1 VTDPGLVL
9 LEILL
14 YWERTMTIVFDL
26 FLGALVLFSFAM
38 IVAVPV
44 LYASPQNFDQSKKL
58 LYLGSGVWAILV
70 VVVGVLN
77 FLVA

>member
-1 VTDPGLVL
+1 MG
-9 LEILL
+9 
-14 YWERTMTIVFDL
+14 IVFDL
-26 FLGALVLFSFAM
+26 FLGALVLFSFVM

-58 LYLGSGVWAILV
+58 LYLGSGVWGILV

>member
-1 VTDPGLVL
+1 
-9 LEILL
+9 
-14 YWERTMTIVFDL
+14 MTIVFDL
-26 FLGALVLFSFAM
+26 FLGALVLFSFVM

-58 LYLGSGVWAILV
+58 LYLGSGVWAALV
-70 VVVGVLN
+70 VVVAVLN

>member
-1 VTDPGLVL
+1 MG
-9 LEILL
+9 
-14 YWERTMTIVFDL
+14 IVFDL

-58 LYLGSGVWAILV
+58 LYLGSGVWGILV

>member
-1 VTDPGLVL
+1 MG
-9 LEILL
+9 
-14 YWERTMTIVFDL
+14 IVFDL
-26 FLGALVLFSFAM
+26 FLGALVLFSFVM

-58 LYLGSGVWAILV
+58 LYLGSGVWGILV
-70 VVVGVLN
+70 VIVGVLN

>member
-58 LYLGSGVWAILV
+58 LYLGSGVWTILV

>member
-1 VTDPGLVL
+1 
-9 LEILL
+9 
-14 YWERTMTIVFDL
+14 MTIVFDL

-58 LYLGSGVWAILV
+58 LYLGSGIWGILV

>member
-1 VTDPGLVL
+1 
-9 LEILL
+9 
-14 YWERTMTIVFDL
+14 MTIVFDVI
-26 FLGALVLFSFAM
+26 LGALVLFSFAM
-38 IVAVPV
+38 AVAVPV

-58 LYLGSGVWAILV
+58 LYVGSGIWAALV

>member
-1 VTDPGLVL
+1 MG
-9 LEILL
+9 
-14 YWERTMTIVFDL
+14 IVFDL

-58 LYLGSGVWAILV
+58 LYLGSGIWGILV
-70 VVVGVLN
+70 VIVGVLN

>member
-1 VTDPGLVL
+1 
-9 LEILL
+9 
-14 YWERTMTIVFDL
+14 MTIVFDL

-58 LYLGSGVWAILV
+58 LYLGSGVWAALV
-70 VVVGVLN
+70 IVVGVLN

>member
-1 VTDPGLVL
+1 
-9 LEILL
+9 
-14 YWERTMTIVFDL
+14 MTIVFDL
-26 FLGALVLFSFAM
+26 FLGALVLFSFVM

-58 LYLGSGVWAILV
+58 LYLGSGIWAALV
-70 VVVGVLN
+70 VVVAVLN

>member
-1 VTDPGLVL
+1 MG
-9 LEILL
+9 
-14 YWERTMTIVFDL
+14 IVFDL

-58 LYLGSGVWAILV
+58 LYLGSGIWGALV

>member
-1 VTDPGLVL
+1 
-9 LEILL
+9 
-14 YWERTMTIVFDL
+14 MTIVFDIL
-26 FLGALVLFSFAM
+26 LGALVMFSFLM
-38 IVAVPV
+38 LVAVPV

-58 LYLGSGVWAILV
+58 LFLGSGIWAGLV

>member
-1 VTDPGLVL
+1 
-9 LEILL
+9 
-14 YWERTMTIVFDL
+14 MTIVFDL

-58 LYLGSGVWAILV
+58 LYLGSGVWAALV

>member
-1 VTDPGLVL
+1 
-9 LEILL
+9 
-14 YWERTMTIVFDL
+14 MTIVFDL

-44 LYASPQNFDQSKKL
+44 LYASPQNFDESKKL
-58 LYLGSGVWAILV
+58 LYLGSGIWAALV

-77 FLVA
+77 FLVT

>member
-1 VTDPGLVL
+1 MG
-9 LEILL
+9 
-14 YWERTMTIVFDL
+14 IVFDL

-58 LYLGSGVWAILV
+58 LYLGSGIWGILV

>member
-1 VTDPGLVL
+1 
-9 LEILL
+9 
-14 YWERTMTIVFDL
+14 MTIVFDIL
-26 FLGALVLFSFAM
+26 LGALVMFSFLM
-38 IVAVPV
+38 LVAVPV

-58 LYLGSGVWAILV
+58 LYVGSGIWAGLV

>member
-1 VTDPGLVL
+1 
-9 LEILL
+9 
-14 YWERTMTIVFDL
+14 MTIVFDL

-58 LYLGSGVWAILV
+58 LYLGSGIWGMLV

>member
-1 VTDPGLVL
+1 
-9 LEILL
+9 
-14 YWERTMTIVFDL
+14 MTIVFDL

>member
-1 VTDPGLVL
+1 MG
-9 LEILL
+9 
-14 YWERTMTIVFDL
+14 IVFDL

-58 LYLGSGVWAILV
+58 LYLGSGIWAALV

>member
-1 VTDPGLVL
+1 
-9 LEILL
+9 
-14 YWERTMTIVFDL
+14 
-26 FLGALVLFSFAM
+26 
-38 IVAVPV
+38 V

-58 LYLGSGVWAILV
+58 LYIGSGIWGILV

>member
-1 VTDPGLVL
+1 
-9 LEILL
+9 
-14 YWERTMTIVFDL
+14 MTIVFDVVL
-26 FLGALVLFSFAM
+26 AVLVLFSFVM
-38 IVAVPV
+38 LIGVPV

-58 LYLGSGVWAILV
+58 LYIGSGIWGILV